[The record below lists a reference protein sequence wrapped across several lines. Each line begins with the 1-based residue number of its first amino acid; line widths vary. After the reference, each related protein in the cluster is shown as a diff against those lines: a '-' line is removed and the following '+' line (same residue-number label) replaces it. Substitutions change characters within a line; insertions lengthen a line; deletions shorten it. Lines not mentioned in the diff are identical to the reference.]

1 MMNSALW
8 SSPVFL
14 KALSLVAVVVVV
26 CVLRRP
32 LVGVIE
38 RTRELTMGPFSVKM
52 ESGISM
58 ADPGSST
65 ERSGNNRP
73 QGSLQEACEVT
84 PLNSEE
90 QVREAGRTD
99 EISGAAPVREGD
111 QVHRRFGN
119 VGTVSVS
126 TTGLP
131 SQGHG
136 VTAPLKTSIN
146 EAVSRAL
153 APMRAGLDKQMTDTL
168 TR

>member
-1 MMNSALW
+1 MMNSVLW

-14 KALSLVAVVVVV
+14 NALSLVAVVVVV

-38 RTRELTMGPFSVKM
+38 RTRELTMGQFSMKM
-52 ESGISM
+52 DSGILM
-58 ADPGSST
+58 ADQGSST

-84 PLNSEE
+84 PSNSEE
-90 QVREAGRTD
+90 QVREAGLTD
-99 EISGAAPVREGD
+99 EISGAAPVRNGGRA
-111 QVHRRFGN
+111 HRRFDD
-119 VGTVSVS
+119 VRTVSVS

-136 VTAPLKTSIN
+136 VAAPLKTSIN
-146 EAVSRAL
+146 EAVFRAL
-153 APMRAGLDKQMTDTL
+153 APMRAGLGKQVTDTL